1 MDFLLRLIISSLA
14 ILVTALV
21 MPGVQVESMWT
32 AILVALV
39 LSVLNAIVKPVLVI
53 LTIPITVV
61 TLGIFLLVINAII
74 ILLADKIVPGFQVN
88 SFWSA
93 FFFSIVLSLVT
104 AVLERL
110 AKKKE

>member
-110 AKKKE
+110 AKKEE